1 MNAQERWQ
9 EIVRR
14 RRSCRPP
21 RPLPAPKVY
30 SPRLRRDQIKAVYF
44 LKRFEGRPMTKL
56 VQEAVD
62 RYLASHGGVDG
73 LIARGLAELGDPG
86 EEARQRRGA
95 R

>member
-1 MNAQERWQ
+1 MKALLLDDPAH
-9 EIVRR
+9 
-14 RRSCRPP
+14 RRSLLAFQR
-21 RPLPAPKVY
+21 RPLPEPKVY

-44 LKRFEGRPMTKL
+44 LKRFEGRPMTRL

-62 RYLASHGGVDG
+62 RYLEQHGGVEA
-73 LIARGLAELGDPG
+73 LIEQGIAEFGDPG